1 MSSLFGDRQNNFLKI
16 FSTKGLGAL
25 LPVSGLQIWKK
36 WKLWQT
42 SIIAAVERCSVSTI
56 TRAIQN
62 DVMTLRY
69 VTKSKWR
76 RHVLAILKTIRRFL
90 ISFTKINTEARRV
103 PKQYFVETF
112 TLESHANWQNFIL
125 VPAWL
130 HSRILWFTKSMHVK
144 CQFCQLFLSTFFS
157 VSFKLLWKSMH

>member
-1 MSSLFGDRQNNFLKI
+1 MVHNIFWSWLFVFPD
-16 FSTKGLGAL
+16 KGLGAL
-25 LPVSGLQIWKK
+25 LPVRGLQVWKK

-42 SIIAAVERCSVSTI
+42 SIIAAVECRNVSTI

-62 DVMTLRY
+62 DVMTLHY
-69 VTKSKWR
+69 VTKSQWW
-76 RHVLAILKTIRRFL
+76 RHVLAILKKIRRFL

-103 PKQYFVETF
+103 PKRYFVETF
-112 TLESHANWQNFIL
+112 ILESHANWQNFIL

-130 HSRILWFTKSMHVK
+130 HSRILWLTKSMHVK